1 MILKLTDERE
11 FFVTDEQGKQI
22 QQALARQQDFIM
34 LPGNVVVKTKIIYSL
49 LPGVDPVKLIEGQKR
64 IADNRNATDEGIRKA
79 REKLQAKLRNIKK

>member
-1 MILKLTDERE
+1 LKLTDERE

-49 LPGVDPVKLIEGQKR
+49 LPGTDPVKLIEGQKR
-64 IADNRNATDEGIRKA
+64 IADTRVATDEGMRRA
-79 REKLQAKLRNIKK
+79 REKLQAKLRSLKK